1 MSGRPSRRSLL
12 AACAALPLT
21 GALSACGG
29 SGGSVGTG
37 RTTRLTFWSALR
49 GSQQVVDEFNRTH
62 DRVQVDFNQIPGGDQ
77 GGYAKLSNA
86 ARAGNAPDVATL
98 EYPQVPGYAIDGV
111 ARDITALVPDRLK
124 AKLLPQALGLTTFE
138 GRVFSGL
145 HTVLP
150 SIVNIALWSNLGYNM
165 VVCLVL
171 AAVMVPQTVLALP
184 LYLMASGTGLVN
196 TFWAVFVPVLFNP
209 FGVYLGRI
217 FSQGYVP
224 DEVLEA
230 ARVDG
235 AGELT
240 TYARVSLRMLGPGLV
255 TVFLFQLTSIWN
267 NFFLP
272 MVMLSDQHLYPVSLG
287 LYSWN
292 SSATVSPEYYPVVIT
307 GSLLAVLPLIL
318 AFVLLQRF
326 WRSGLTAGAVK

>member
-1 MSGRPSRRSLL
+1 MSATTTAPRTPPAVTPRSGPPRTPLLGRSVVNLVVGVSALYTLLPVLWLVLASGKNRDALFKSDLLSAGNFSFVQNLKDLFAMDEGLYVRWYGNSLL
-12 AACAALPLT
+12 YAVLGAAL
-21 GALSACGG
+21 GALISIACG
-29 SGGSVGTG
+29 
-37 RTTRLTFWSALR
+37 
-49 GSQQVVDEFNRTH
+49 
-62 DRVQVDFNQIPGGDQ
+62 
-77 GGYAKLSNA
+77 YAFDKYRFPHKEKLF
-86 ARAGNAPDVATL
+86 G
-98 EYPQVPGYAIDGV
+98 
-111 ARDITALVPDRLK
+111 
-124 AKLLPQALGLTTFE
+124 
-138 GRVFSGL
+138 
-145 HTVLP
+145 
-150 SIVNIALWSNLGYNM
+150 
-165 VVCLVL
+165 LVL

-196 TFWAVFVPVLFNP
+196 TFWAVFIPVLFNP

-255 TVFLFQLTSIWN
+255 TVFLFQLTTIWN

-272 MVMLSDQHLYPVSLG
+272 MVMLSDQKLYPVSLG
-287 LYSWN
+287 LYTWN
-292 SSATVSPEYYPVVIT
+292 SSASVSPEYYPVVII

-326 WRSGLTAGAVK
+326 WKSGLTAGSVK